1 MLKREKS
8 QGGRSDIESREGEE
22 KCKKN
27 GRKEREEEMTGIG
40 EMRRRETSKNTVK
53 GNDKDENT
61 RRGGNWRTNIVQGL
75 ERKRERETRKE
86 KRRR

>member
-1 MLKREKS
+1 MGGVILRAEREKKKKW
-8 QGGRSDIESREGEE
+8 E
-22 KCKKN
+22 KGK
-27 GRKEREEEMTGIG
+27 EEEMTGIG

-61 RRGGNWRTNIVQGL
+61 RRGGHWRTNIVEGL